1 MVFYPRKMI
10 QDRVSTNLFLLVQKI
25 KLALAKNRKVL
36 KFIKIFSG
44 ATCIG
49 SVRYRKVLFLK
60 EYLCHVFTRKRDH
73 FFQFPPVGV
82 NEVYSFSSKHMVIF
96 YLCAELFD
104 PTLFKSL
111 WKHISSNSLKLKS
124 LLNRPQSMNLWFV

>member
-1 MVFYPRKMI
+1 M
-10 QDRVSTNLFLLVQKI
+10 STNLFLLVQKI
-25 KLALAKNRKVL
+25 ELALAKNRKVL

-60 EYLCHVFTRKRDH
+60 EYLYHVFARKKVH

-82 NEVYSFSSKHMVIF
+82 NQVNYFSSEHMVIF

-111 WKHISSNSLKLKS
+111 
-124 LLNRPQSMNLWFV
+124 